1 MKKRLLILI
10 ISLLVLVPN
19 LVFAKTVSTNL
30 EETLTAEDL
39 KLENKDY
46 EETDD
51 QVTIYMFRGQG
62 CSHCLD
68 FLTYLNSISKEYGD
82 KFKLRAYEV
91 WNNEDNI
98 NLQGE
103 VAQFLGTNVNK
114 GSVPYVIVGKTTIVG
129 FGEDDKKVLTDA
141 IDSEYKK
148 TTKYDVMKEMK
159 PSKKEKKS
167 KGVVT
172 YIIIGVLAALVIFFL
187 TRKSED

>member
-1 MKKRLLILI
+1 MKRFLLLAV
-10 ISLLVLVPN
+10 ISLLIVTPSI
-19 LVFAKTVSTNL
+19 VFAKTAYTNL
-30 EETLTAEDL
+30 EDTLTAEGL

-46 EETDD
+46 KESND

-129 FGEDDKKVLTDA
+129 FGEDDKKKLTDA
-141 IDSEYKK
+141 IDSEYEK
-148 TTKYDVMKEMK
+148 TDKYDVMEEMK
-159 PSKKEKKS
+159 PTEKEKKS
-167 KGVVT
+167 KGIIT
-172 YIIIGVLAALVIFFL
+172 YVIIGVLAVLVIFFL

>member
-30 EETLTAEDL
+30 EETLTAEGL

>member
-30 EETLTAEDL
+30 EETLTAEGL

-129 FGEDDKKVLTDA
+129 FGGDDKKVLTDA
-141 IDSEYKK
+141 IDSEYEK

-167 KGVVT
+167 KGIVT